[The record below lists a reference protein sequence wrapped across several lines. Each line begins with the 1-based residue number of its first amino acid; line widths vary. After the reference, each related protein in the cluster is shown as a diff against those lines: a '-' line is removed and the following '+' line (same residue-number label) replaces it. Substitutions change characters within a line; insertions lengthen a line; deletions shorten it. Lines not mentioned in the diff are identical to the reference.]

1 MRTTRFPAAAALAAL
16 CAVPL
21 APAAFAPAAF
31 AQEEKQKGDDDMT
44 ERLADAIVERLG
56 DRFVDRLADRI
67 ADQIADRVA
76 EQVADRLE
84 AGANAD
90 EPPADMNSD
99 EGVRWRLNELVK
111 QSEPPARR
119 EAIENF
125 LRGQWPEGEPLG
137 EHAADLAGVL
147 GFLARQLPEEAAYE
161 AFALGGELAERA
173 LDAGDVAEE
182 TKESFGDVFYNAARA
197 HARAEKYGEAFADL
211 DRAFEFGYSDVEQL
225 KEDEDLAGLRNL
237 PGFAKRVDGWERA
250 AREAAIAEA
259 RAALA
264 SGESF
269 PLEFTYTDVEG
280 EEHSLSDYAGQVVI
294 VDFWGTWCPPCRA
307 EIPSFI
313 KLQKAYG
320 KQGLQILGLNYGD
333 EEEEA
338 AEYAE
343 ENDVNYPTGLG
354 ADETREMVPEFRGY
368 PTTVFVGR
376 DGEVKLKVVGLHDYA
391 FLDAVV
397 SELLAQPAPKK
408 VKRPKKKAA
417 EQKRADADENE
428 NGADADDAE

>member
-1 MRTTRFPAAAALAAL
+1 MRPTRLPAAAALAAL
-16 CAVPL
+16 CAV
-21 APAAFAPAAF
+21 AFAPAAAF
-31 AQEEKQKGDDDMT
+31 AQEEKQKEKDDGMT

-67 ADQIADRVA
+67 ADRVA

-84 AGANAD
+84 ADMRAD

-125 LRGQWPEGEPLG
+125 LRGQWPEGEPLA

-147 GFLARQLPEEAAYE
+147 GFLARQLPEEAAYD

-173 LDAGDVAEE
+173 LEAGDVAEE
-182 TKESFGDVFYNAARA
+182 TKESFGDVFYNAACA

-269 PLEFTYTDVEG
+269 PLEFTYTDVDG

-320 KQGLQILGLNYGD
+320 NDGLQILGLNYGD

-343 ENDVNYPTGLG
+343 GNDINYPTGLG
-354 ADETREMVPEFRGY
+354 ADETREMVPGFRGY

-391 FLDAVV
+391 FLDAIV

-408 VKRPKKKAA
+408 AKRPKKEAA
-417 EQKRADADENE
+417 DEKPADADGD
-428 NGADADDAE
+428 GADADDAE